1 MNINQQTAVRRLP
14 HVRNEARGKGRKGDG
29 WRVAMARVQERV
41 VAGEAEGGRESG
53 PRARVASTQSR
64 RVHIH
69 DVNEPPSNV

>member
-14 HVRNEARGKGRKGDG
+14 LERSAVSHRRGGRGEG
-29 WRVAMARVQERV
+29 WERAGGEVGTEGARVD
-41 VAGEAEGGRESG
+41 
-53 PRARVASTQSR
+53 RARVASTGSR